1 MDSVRDR
8 RVTVYD
14 SNGTMHYNP
23 DEMSDWYSWAILTFW
38 LYTNIHPYRGA
49 HKNYKPKDKQKQM
62 DDGISVFHS
71 GVRVPPSVNDFN
83 VIPKR
88 HLDWF
93 KDIFRD
99 NQRSIPP
106 LPDSMQPIC
115 VPTQIIIVKGTD
127 KLAVVEVG
135 VYSAHVLS
143 VIQSMGVNYVVTKTH
158 IYADKKE
165 IIAWDKAQKVILCP
179 ANDGTMISA
188 TLKGTTVSFADMKSG
203 VPFGSIQ
210 SKDVFQRNGAFYTM
224 AAGKLIENSFTCLGT
239 KIIHRV
245 KELENVSQLTAKMY
259 DGCVIQDLLGKKYLV
274 LPYRKEASF
283 SKYIPAL
290 DGFRIVEAKSDK
302 NVTVV
307 IAEKG
312 GKYHRF
318 IIVFEKNYQSFSVR
332 EVPDVAYDEINFA
345 VLDNGLCMLLASP
358 TEMELFVK
366 ADQYE
371 TMTDPPFDADMPLFA
386 TPDGFF
392 FINGNSI
399 HQVRKK

>member
-1 MDSVRDR
+1 
-8 RVTVYD
+8 
-14 SNGTMHYNP
+14 
-23 DEMSDWYSWAILTFW
+23 
-38 LYTNIHPYRGA
+38 
-49 HKNYKPKDKQKQM
+49 
-62 DDGISVFHS
+62 
-71 GVRVPPSVNDFN
+71 
-83 VIPKR
+83 
-88 HLDWF
+88 
-93 KDIFRD
+93 
-99 NQRSIPP
+99 
-106 LPDSMQPIC
+106 
-115 VPTQIIIVKGTD
+115 
-127 KLAVVEVG
+127 
-135 VYSAHVLS
+135 
-143 VIQSMGVNYVVTKTH
+143 
-158 IYADKKE
+158 
-165 IIAWDKAQKVILCP
+165 
-179 ANDGTMISA
+179 
-188 TLKGTTVSFADMKSG
+188 
-203 VPFGSIQ
+203 
-210 SKDVFQRNGAFYTM
+210 
-224 AAGKLIENSFTCLGT
+224 
-239 KIIHRV
+239 
-245 KELENVSQLTAKMY
+245 MY

-274 LPYRKEASF
+274 LPYRKEACF